1 MAHGNFSEESN
12 FHISHIT
19 MKIKMK
25 GSEAIWIV
33 GITDVLGEESQQ

>member
-12 FHISHIT
+12 FHISRIK
-19 MKIKMK
+19 MKITMK
-25 GSEAIWIV
+25 GSEARWIV